1 MEELTELTEGRQGPG
16 GSDRAPSPAAEL
28 AELKGRLAQERPDR
42 WESLPDIPLYM
53 DQVVSYLARQ
63 LISFGE
69 GDSLTPAMINNY
81 IKDGLLARANGKK
94 YDQEH
99 LAYLTAIS
107 AMKQVLSVREM
118 RTLIAIGQEGRN
130 SKRLYD
136 FFWQTLDE
144 ALNETA
150 ARLDETTSD
159 HDLPKLVLSLALRSY
174 VDGLACRRVLAI
186 MAQREGHGDLLDKGR
201 KK

>member
-159 HDLPKLVLSLALRSY
+159 HDLP
-174 VDGLACRRVLAI
+174 
-186 MAQREGHGDLLDKGR
+186 
-201 KK
+201 